1 MVYSGTKNTFFII
14 LIIQILCTVRP
25 NTSNAFSRFSNSGV
39 RDEGVQEVLSI
50 FHGNRLYNMDTTS
63 DKQYVLNCLSKPS
76 LPSHIKHKI
85 WQTKNNYRHLL
96 KYLFK
101 IITNTI
107 KNIWKYIKQG
117 QIVTKS
123 TSKDKF
129 RKQLINHWRIN
140 ISKVFTQEIFYDSV
154 LEICWALKKGMIKNE
169 KRPEPDPLYKKKVGS
184 GSDLNKKNPL
194 KTQK

>member
-50 FHGNRLYNMDTTS
+50 FHGNRWYNMDTTS

-107 KNIWKYIKQG
+107 KNIWKYTKQG

-129 RKQLINHWRIN
+129 RKQLRNHWRIN
-140 ISKVFTQEIFYDSV
+140 IYQKFSRRKFSTIVSWKSVGPWKKAWLKTKRGRNRIHFT
-154 LEICWALKKGMIKNE
+154 KKGRIWIRSE
-169 KRPEPDPLYKKKVGS
+169 QKKTV
-184 GSDLNKKNPL
+184 

>member
-1 MVYSGTKNTFFII
+1 M
-14 LIIQILCTVRP
+14 
-25 NTSNAFSRFSNSGV
+25 
-39 RDEGVQEVLSI
+39 
-50 FHGNRLYNMDTTS
+50 
-63 DKQYVLNCLSKPS
+63 
-76 LPSHIKHKI
+76 
-85 WQTKNNYRHLL
+85 
-96 KYLFK
+96 
-101 IITNTI
+101 
-107 KNIWKYIKQG
+107 
-117 QIVTKS
+117 TKS